1 MSAPQKQEVLEVVEQ
16 TQRRSEWPLLP
27 ILACLGVP
35 RSIYFSWRARAEEG
49 PLAEIPRCPTS
60 YERLLPD
67 DVEASKEFALRHLK
81 TAELGP
87 YK

>member
-1 MSAPQKQEVLEVVEQ
+1 MLEVVKQ

-35 RSIYFSWRARAEEG
+35 RSVYFSWRARAEEG

>member
-1 MSAPQKQEVLEVVEQ
+1 MSAQIKQEVLTVVEQ

-35 RSIYFSWRARAEEG
+35 RSVYFSWRARAEEG

-67 DVEASKEFALRHLK
+67 DVEASKEFPLRHLK